1 MNQKKQLEQMIIEKA
16 IKDELFREQ
25 LKSDPKETIERELG
39 FKIPDSINLTVLE
52 EDPQT
57 VFLVLPDSGG
67 SRMADE
73 LTEAELEGV
82 AGGWSGDTDDGSS
95 CDDQSCPV

>member
-1 MNQKKQLEQMIIEKA
+1 MNQKKQLEQLIIEKA
-16 IKDELFREQ
+16 MKDELFREQ

-39 FKIPDSINLTVLE
+39 FKIPASLNLTVLE

-57 VFLVLPDSGG
+57 VFLVLPDRGG
-67 SRMADE
+67 SLLADE

-82 AGGWSGDTDDGSS
+82 AGGWGGDTEGSS
-95 CDDQSCPV
+95 CDDESCPV